1 MNCRLIKEL
10 KAICDVN
17 PAQPCNRLLLT
28 GTPLQNNLTELWSLL
43 NFLLPSIFDD
53 LESFQ
58 ARRDRPLRLG
68 PTLATHAR
76 THTHTAGAP
85 RLPRTRTRAPTP
97 RQAWFDF
104 DFKDEGVDDRVMK
117 GEMEQGV
124 VTKLHQILRPFLLR
138 RLKCDV
144 ELNIPKKYEYILFGW
159 LSEWQASMYKDLI
172 DKNLKDSDG
181 KAMRAPP
188 PAAPCRTARSP
199 CRAAPPL
206 PRRPPPAA
214 PPCRAASERL
224 VRGRAQAC
232 KTCSCSCAS
241 AATTRTS
248 SSGRSTRT
256 RGRRRSTRCWCRR
269 RARCSCS
276 TAS

>member
-58 ARRDRPLRLG
+58 VRRDRPPRRAPRL
-68 PTLATHAR
+68 PRTN
-76 THTHTAGAP
+76 THTHTAAAR

-138 RLKCDV
+138 RLKADV

-188 PAAPCRTARSP
+188 PAAPCRAARSP
-199 CRAAPPL
+199 AAAPSPACC
-206 PRRPPPAA
+206 PPPLALAA
-214 PPCRAASERL
+214 HPAGTVSAS
-224 VRGRAQAC
+224 
-232 KTCSCSCAS
+232 
-241 AATTRTS
+241 
-248 SSGRSTRT
+248 
-256 RGRRRSTRCWCRR
+256 
-269 RARCSCS
+269 
-276 TAS
+276 